1 MAEEKKVLLEAR
13 GLTKE
18 FRVKGGTLSAV
29 SGVDLTVYEGETL
42 AVVGES
48 GCGKSTLGQTLIG
61 LQEATAGEVYFKGEK
76 ISDLKHKEFKVY
88 RRRMQLIFQDPF
100 ASMNPRMTVGQVLEE
115 PLIVNKIGANK
126 QEREAMVAK
135 LLEQVGILREYA
147 DRYPHQ
153 FSGGQRQR
161 IGIARAL
168 ALNPDLIVCDEPVSA
183 LDVSIQAQILNL
195 LHELQAKSQLT
206 YLFISHD
213 LSVVRYIS
221 DRTCVMFLGKV
232 CEIGPTEELYQ
243 KPLHPYTRFLL
254 NALPKPDPNDRGQD
268 VELLSGEIPSP
279 IDPPSGCR
287 FHTRC
292 PYAKP
297 LCAEEQPECRE
308 FGGRRVYCHFPLSE

>member
-61 LQEATAGEVYFKGEK
+61 LQEATAGEVFFKGEK
-76 ISDLKHKEFKVY
+76 ISGLKHKEFKAY

-115 PLIVNKIGANK
+115 PLIVNKVGANK

-168 ALNPDLIVCDEPVSA
+168 ALNPDLIVCDEAVSA
-183 LDVSIQAQILNL
+183 LDVSVQAQVLNL
-195 LHELQAKSQLT
+195 LQELKQKLGLT
-206 YLFISHD
+206 YFFISHN
-213 LSVVRYIS
+213 LNVVYQVS
-221 DRTCVMFLGKV
+221 DRVGVMYLGKMV
-232 CEIGPTEELYQ
+232 EIADYDKLYG
-243 KPLHPYTRFLL
+243 KRYHPYTE
-254 NALPKPDPNDRGQD
+254 A
-268 VELLSGEIPSP
+268 LLSAIPQVNQEEQKDRIKLEGEVPSP
-279 IDPPSGCR
+279 TNPPSGCR

-292 PYAKP
+292 PKACDRCRSEEPP
-297 LCAEEQPECRE
+297 LRE
-308 FGGRRVYCHFPLSE
+308 VAPGHLVACHLYDK

>member
-76 ISDLKHKEFKVY
+76 ISGLKHKEFKAY

-115 PLIVNKIGANK
+115 PLIVNKVGANK

-221 DRTCVMFLGKV
+221 DRTSVMFLGKV

-243 KPLHPYTRFLL
+243 KPLHPYTLFLL

-297 LCAEEQPECRE
+297 LCAGEQPECRE